1 MKPPEHPN
9 CRSYIMGKRRKKI
22 GFKGGIGG
30 ASFPFVGM
38 LGDLLYVLGPDGRTP
53 VVTTN
58 IQKWGAQ
65 LEDVQK
71 RRVAT
76 DKFIFVNK
84 KIGDSIEF
92 QVSTVFTGTANNTS
106 ADVNVKPDTFET
118 LITRI
123 DRDEKGKLEEESTD
137 VQCRW
142 RSWNEAA
149 EGHEE
154 IVTTIVLHTV
164 SEMLTV
170 KVIDCYRPEG
180 KEAVAIRERAA
191 VAIPLPLDSLRK
203 LLRSRNSRS

>member
-1 MKPPEHPN
+1 
-9 CRSYIMGKRRKKI
+9 MGKRRKKI